1 MSSDSSHVLMGLLHW
16 GIALFLLF
24 FPYVMKNTKA
34 NMFYVIL
41 FFVIVI
47 HWTHLSGECFISY
60 LMRKKVNPDYQAGD
74 GIDDNV
80 EMSAV
85 TGKKTYDILMKIGL
99 FVFGVNVLV
108 ALHREAWIPS
118 WYGPLVVLTF
128 WIYMILLYA
137 GYRKFPTSFI
147 FSTLFTLFLGM
158 LIGMMVRNQQS
169 LVISLPP
176 SSTPT
181 PILPQQYAI
190 EMVPTMYNNS
200 NNSSFKD
207 EESLTLPQTTTTIST
222 MTSTMTPKMTPY
234 DSTKIKTNKTKSNK
248 SKTTNKSKH
257 TKTKK

>member
-108 ALHREAWIPS
+108 ALRREGWIPS

-176 SSTPT
+176 SSTP
-181 PILPQQYAI
+181 ILPQQYAI

-200 NNSSFKD
+200 NNSSSKD
-207 EESLTLPQTTTTIST
+207 EESLILPQTTTTIST
-222 MTSTMTPKMTPY
+222 MTPNMIPKMTPY
-234 DSTKIKTNKTKSNK
+234 DSTKITTNKTKSNK

>member
-1 MSSDSSHVLMGLLHW
+1 MSSDSHVLMGLLHW
-16 GIALFLLF
+16 GISLFLLC

-60 LMRKKVNPDYQAGD
+60 LMRKKVNPNYQAGD

-85 TGKKTYDILMKIGL
+85 TGKKTYDILMKVGL
-99 FVFGVNVLV
+99 FIFGVNVLV
-108 ALHREAWIPS
+108 ALRREDWIPS

-128 WIYMILLYA
+128 WIYMIVLYA
-137 GYRKFPTSFI
+137 GYRKFPVSFI

-169 LVISLPP
+169 SFVQS
-176 SSTPT
+176 
-181 PILPQQYAI
+181 PQYGI
-190 EMVPTMYNNS
+190 EMVVPTMYN
-200 NNSSFKD
+200 SFKD
-207 EESLTLPQTTTTIST
+207 EGTIDENSLTVASPSST
-222 MTSTMTPKMTPY
+222 MTTNMTPY
-234 DSTKIKTNKTKSNK
+234 NSTMNTITKKSNKSSSKSKSNK
-248 SKTTNKSKH
+248 SKPKA
-257 TKTKK
+257 KK

>member
-1 MSSDSSHVLMGLLHW
+1 MGLLHW

-60 LMRKKVNPDYQAGD
+60 LMRKKLNTEYQAGD

-99 FVFGVNVLV
+99 FVFGVNVLI
-108 ALHREAWIPS
+108 ALRREDWIPS
-118 WYGPLVVLTF
+118 WYGPLVVFTF
-128 WIYMILLYA
+128 WIYMIVLYA

-158 LIGMMVRNQQS
+158 LIGMMIRNQQS
-169 LVISLPP
+169 SLVQSPLPP
-176 SSTPT
+176 SA
-181 PILPQQYAI
+181 PILPQQYGI
-190 EMVPTMYNNS
+190 EMVPTMY
-200 NNSSFKD
+200 SSTKD
-207 EESLTLPQTTTTIST
+207 EDITKDEDSLTVPLPPTT
-222 MTSTMTPKMTPY
+222 MMTPY
-234 DSTKIKTNKTKSNK
+234 VPKKSMNSTHLIDSTNTTTKKSTKNKSNK
-248 SKTTNKSKH
+248 SKHITNSK
-257 TKTKK
+257 K

>member
-24 FPYVMKNTKA
+24 FPYVMKNTRA

-85 TGKKTYDILMKIGL
+85 TGKKTYDIIMKVGL

-108 ALHREAWIPS
+108 ALHREGWIPS
-118 WYGPLVVLTF
+118 WYGPLVVVTF
-128 WIYMILLYA
+128 WIYMILLYT
-137 GYRKFPTSFI
+137 GHRKFPTSFI

-158 LIGMMVRNQQS
+158 LIGMMVRNEQS
-169 LVISLPP
+169 LVISPP
-176 SSTPT
+176 QSSTTPT
-181 PILPQQYAI
+181 PILQQQYGI
-190 EMVPTMYNNS
+190 EMVPTMD
-200 NNSSFKD
+200 SSFKD
-207 EESLTLPQTTTTIST
+207 QDRLTVPQTTN
-222 MTSTMTPKMTPY
+222 MTPNMTLNMTPNMTPY
-234 DSTKIKTNKTKSNK
+234 DSTKMKTKSNGTRR
-248 SKTTNKSKH
+248 KTPANKSKH
-257 TKTKK
+257 TKKK